1 ISVDKLNKLLVG
13 KGTLANQGQAFA
25 DGCKKYGVNEIYLI
39 AHAFLESANGTS
51 FFASGRTG
59 VYNYFGIGAFDNNP
73 NNAMEFARSHG
84 WTSPAK
90 AIIGGAEF
98 VGKGYFDVGQNTLY
112 RMRWNPKKPGTHQY
126 ATDISWAKVQAK
138 MISAMYKEI
147 GLKGE
152 YFIYDQYKK

>member
-1 ISVDKLNKLLVG
+1 
-13 KGTLANQGQAFA
+13 
-25 DGCKKYGVNEIYLI
+25 
-39 AHAFLESANGTS
+39 
-51 FFASGRTG
+51 
-59 VYNYFGIGAFDNNP
+59 
-73 NNAMEFARSHG
+73 
-84 WTSPAK
+84 
-90 AIIGGAEF
+90 
-98 VGKGYFDVGQNTLY
+98 YFDVGQNTLY